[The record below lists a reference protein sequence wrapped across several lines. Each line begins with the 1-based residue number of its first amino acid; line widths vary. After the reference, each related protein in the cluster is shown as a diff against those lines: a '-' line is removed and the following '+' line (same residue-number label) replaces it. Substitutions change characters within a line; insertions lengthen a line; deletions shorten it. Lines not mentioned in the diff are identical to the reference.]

1 MINKLDI
8 TAEIVER
15 VKVAEIIDSIGYE
28 NFVDDFGNEI
38 YCKVVIISV
47 TDVPESNTV
56 NRSLFLIDFRI
67 DEIIGNGLKR
77 QNDILNE
84 ISDLFS
90 PLSNDNISIA
100 MLDGTKYTVQSVNQ
114 IDGKVTKNNRYRKIT
129 RLQINARKET

>member
-15 VKVAEIIDSIGYE
+15 VKDAEIIDSIGYE

-77 QNDILNE
+77 QNDILNK

-90 PLSNDNISIA
+90 PLSNDNISIT
-100 MLDGTKYTVQSVNQ
+100 MLDGTKYTIQSVNQ

>member
-77 QNDILNE
+77 QNDILNK

-90 PLSNDNISIA
+90 PLSNDNISIT
-100 MLDGTKYTVQSVNQ
+100 MLDGTKYTIQSVNQ